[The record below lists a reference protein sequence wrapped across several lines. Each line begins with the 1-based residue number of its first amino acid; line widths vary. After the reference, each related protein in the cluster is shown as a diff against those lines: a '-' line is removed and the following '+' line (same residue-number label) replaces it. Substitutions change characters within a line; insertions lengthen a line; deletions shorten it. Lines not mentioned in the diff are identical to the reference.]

1 MLSPTHTLYGIP
13 FCVPASSGI
22 LLPIRQGLWYL
33 NDISARYAVPQCP
46 NSGEPAIERRNEGGR
61 VSRLLSALVLASSFA
76 IAMSVS
82 ADEVSAPDPAVG
94 KLVVVPVG
102 LEKNQGSVMIRLAND
117 EADFE
122 ADDEAFRSATVK
134 VEDKRAVAVF
144 EDVPHGEYAIK
155 VFHDENSNQKL
166 DTNFVGY
173 PQEGFGFSNDA
184 MGRFGPPGFEAAKF
198 YIGSDEL
205 RIEIN
210 SK

>member
-1 MLSPTHTLYGIP
+1 MS
-13 FCVPASSGI
+13 
-22 LLPIRQGLWYL
+22 
-33 NDISARYAVPQCP
+33 
-46 NSGEPAIERRNEGGR
+46 RR
-61 VSRLLSALVLASSFA
+61 LSALLLASSLV
-76 IAMSVS
+76 IATITS

-94 KLVVVPVG
+94 KLVVVSVG

-166 DTNFVGY
+166 DTNFVGM
-173 PQEGFGFSNDA
+173 PKEKFGFSNNA
-184 MGRFGPPGFEAAKF
+184 LGRFGPPSYEQARFRFDAEEATV
-198 YIGSDEL
+198 
-205 RIEIN
+205 EIDMR
-210 SK
+210 